1 MPTNFQLADGRD
13 FEVAFAPLLSGMNR
27 HPNVGFQV
35 PDGRDSAELFAPLS
49 YGTAIQAVGFQV
61 SDGRD
66 LNQIFAGSNST
77 VLTPGFNGRSYSEI
91 FNAQTGQTGNISAF
105 CRMTINGDGTWIVT
119 GGRTGQSATTKGS
132 GQLYNGGPSGWE
144 YRLYDSRGNDTGWR
158 SSSTAGALDVSAT
171 VRADSG
177 NVAEASATVYFQARR
192 AGQSAAAVT
201 ASCVISAEAR
211 GWA

>member
-1 MPTNFQLADGRD
+1 MPTGYQLSDGRD
-13 FEVAFAPLLSGMNR
+13 LEVIFAPIAAGMNQ
-27 HPNVGFQV
+27 HPAVGYVV
-35 PDGRDSAELFAPLS
+35 PDGRDLAQLFAPLA
-49 YGTAIQAVGFQV
+49 YGSQGHAVGFQL

-66 LNQIFAGSNST
+66 LNQIFAWANST
-77 VLTPGFNGRSYSEI
+77 FTTPDFNGRSYSEI

-132 GQLYNGGPSGWE
+132 GNLYSGGPSGWE

-158 SSSTAGALDVSAT
+158 SATTAGSLDVSAT

-177 NVAEASATVYFQARR
+177 NISEASATVYFQARR